1 MYVWC
6 GKKKNIKIA
15 LNSVDQKYL
24 NRKIFVY

>member
-1 MYVWC
+1 MYGVE
-6 GKKKNIKIA
+6 KKKNIKIA